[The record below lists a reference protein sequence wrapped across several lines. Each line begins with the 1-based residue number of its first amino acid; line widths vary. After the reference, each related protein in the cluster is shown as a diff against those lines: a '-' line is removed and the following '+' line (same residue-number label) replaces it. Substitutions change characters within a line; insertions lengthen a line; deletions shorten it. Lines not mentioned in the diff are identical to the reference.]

1 MGLDPRPGDICVVI
15 EDSRVGVE
23 GAGGW
28 WFSRPKS
35 LITVE
40 ALAGV
45 GDGLAA
51 LDRALA
57 AGDWVAG
64 WIAYEAGHA
73 LEPRLRAAAAPAMM
87 PGLPLLWF
95 GVFDPPVWR
104 DGAAMEAHWATIQ
117 AQARPHHLAPI
128 DDGIDPD
135 LYCDRIQRILDYIAA
150 GDVYQ
155 VNYTFPRD
163 FRIEGDALDLYCRLR
178 RAQRVG
184 HGAYVQAGDWT
195 VLSLSPELFF
205 AASDRAIT
213 CRPMKGTMARRPDV
227 AGDFAQRARLAAD
240 GKNRAE
246 NLMIVDLIRNDLSR
260 IAAPGSVRV
269 PRLFDVEALTGVLQM
284 TSTVTAARPPGT
296 PLSAILTALFP
307 CGSITGAPKIR
318 AMEIIA
324 ELETA
329 PRGIYTGA
337 IGFAGPDGQARF
349 SVPIRTLAID
359 ADGRGRLGI
368 GSGIVADSAATDEYR
383 ECQIKAAF
391 IAADM
396 PSFDLFETL
405 RWSAGEGYSR
415 LPDHLARLAASAAYF
430 GFAYDE
436 VAARAILEQ
445 AARKPCGPQMR
456 VRLNLSR
463 LGQFSITAQRF
474 APSSFAAPPI
484 IGLARH
490 RVRSDDGLLYH
501 KTTRRGF
508 YEAER
513 RHGAA
518 AHGWFDVVFENERG
532 EITEGAFTNVF
543 IARDGEL
550 LTPAL
555 ACGLLPG
562 VLRGALLR
570 DNNVTCREAV
580 LTRHDLATASR
591 IYVGNALRGLIPVQW
606 QPPSA

>member
-1 MGLDPRPGDICVVI
+1 MSGGSRPGDICVVI
-15 EDSRVGVE
+15 EDSRVGAKS
-23 GAGGW
+23 AGGW
-28 WFSRPKS
+28 WFSQPKG
-35 LITVE
+35 LIAVD
-40 ALAGV
+40 ALAGI

-73 LEPRLRAAAAPAMM
+73 LEPRLRAAAPPALV

-104 DGAAMEAHWATIQ
+104 DGAAMEAYWDAVQ
-117 AQARPHHLAPI
+117 AQARPHRLTPI
-128 DDGIDPD
+128 EGGIDAD
-135 LYCDRIQRILDYIAA
+135 AYQDRIQRILDYIAA

-155 VNYTFPRD
+155 VNFTFPHD
-163 FRIEGDALDLYCRLR
+163 FRIEGDARDLYCRLR

-184 HGAYVQAGDWT
+184 HGAYVHAGDWT

-205 AASDRAIT
+205 SATDRTIT
-213 CRPMKGTMARRPDV
+213 CRPMKGTMARRPDA
-227 AGDFAQRARLAAD
+227 AGDLAQRARLATDA
-240 GKNRAE
+240 KNRAE

-269 PRLFDVEALTGVLQM
+269 PRMFDVEALTGVLQM

-307 CGSITGAPKIR
+307 CGSVTGAPKIR

-324 ELETA
+324 ELEAA

-337 IGFAGPDGQARF
+337 IGFAAPDGGAQF
-349 SVPIRTLAID
+349 NVPIRTLAID
-359 ADGRGRLGI
+359 AAGHGRLGI
-368 GSGIVADSAATDEYR
+368 GSGIVAESAATDEYQ
-383 ECQIKAAF
+383 ECRLKAAF

-396 PSFDLFETL
+396 PLFDLFETL
-405 RWSAGEGYSR
+405 RWSAGDGYWR
-415 LPDHLARLAASAAYF
+415 LPDHLARLQASAEYF
-430 GFAYDE
+430 GFAYDGDQ
-436 VAARAILEQ
+436 ARAILQQ
-445 AARKPCGPQMR
+445 AARKPCAAAMR

-463 LGQFSITAQRF
+463 LGQFSISAQPF
-474 APSSFAAPPI
+474 AQTPFATPPT
-484 IGLARH
+484 IGPARQ
-490 RVRSDDGLLYH
+490 RVRSDDCFLYH
-501 KTTRRGF
+501 KTTCRGF

-532 EITEGAFTNVF
+532 ELTEGAFTNLF
-543 IARDGEL
+543 IARGGKL

-555 ACGLLPG
+555 HCGLLPG

-570 DNNVTCREAV
+570 DKDVTCQEAV

-591 IYVGNALRGLIPVQW
+591 IYVGNALRGLVAVQW
-606 QPPSA
+606 RSPSA